1 MPLEDKPKIRSF
13 IKASSWFEEIPTALL
28 DVLAEQ
34 ATFIALGSNAYV
46 WSIAEQTT
54 SVYGVF
60 SGRVRTA
67 IASAQGQEFAIKDCE
82 AGAWLGAP
90 CLVNDGGR
98 VIEAKTLVASELVVI
113 SRHVML
119 ALAQQWPTLYRNLF
133 RHNAEESRGLYVL
146 LTGMAFY
153 PLRARV
159 AGRLMQLVNESGTA
173 VEGGMLLS
181 PKPSQIDFAQ
191 LAVGSRQRV
200 NKIFRE
206 WDKSGLIKYS
216 DDRLLIR
223 DVAALEREIMP
234 FD

>member
-1 MPLEDKPKIRSF
+1 LSNHAIIRSF
-13 IKASSWFEEIPTALL
+13 IAHSSWFEGMPDHLL
-28 DVLAEQ
+28 EPLVAAASLRE
-34 ATFIALGSNAYV
+34 FPENSYV
-46 WSIAEQTT
+46 WAIAEQTAA
-54 SVYGVF
+54 VYGVV

-67 IASAQGQEFAIKDCE
+67 ITSAQGHEFAINDCE
-82 AGAWLGAP
+82 VGTWLGAP

-113 SRHVML
+113 SRKAML
-119 ALAQQWPTLYRNLF
+119 ALADEWPLLYRNLL
-133 RHNAEESRGLYVL
+133 RHNVEESRGLYVL

-159 AGRLMQLVNESGTA
+159 AGRLIELVKEHGVVTA
-173 VEGGMLLS
+173 DGVLLS
-181 PKPSQIDFAQ
+181 STLSQRDFAQ

-206 WDKSGLIKYS
+206 WDKSGLIS
-216 DDRLLIR
+216 SQDENFLIR